1 MDCSSPGFSVH
12 GIFQGRVLEWVA
24 ISYSRDLSD
33 PGIEPTSLVSLALA
47 GRFFTVSTTWGV
59 PFLLGQQVYSWQ
71 GSEWSLCCCVE
82 SGLERDG
89 ETMRKPL

>member
-1 MDCSSPGFSVH
+1 MDCNSPGFSVH
-12 GIFQGRVLEWVA
+12 RIFQGRIVEWVA

-47 GRFFTVSTTWGV
+47 GGFFTISTTWEV
-59 PFLLGQQVYSWQ
+59 PFLLGQRVYSWQ

-82 SGLERDG
+82 SVLERDV